1 MFRYQILIE
10 YVGSSFIGW
19 QVQTKGKTIQGLIQK
34 KISYLLNEKIILI
47 GSGRTDT
54 GVHAKEMYA
63 HFDTSNL
70 INCNILVNKLNLFLC
85 RDIVIFSIFNVDE
98 KFHAR
103 FDAISRTYEYIISN
117 YKNPFNYNFAYNY
130 RGFLDFDLM
139 NTASELL
146 ILNKDFASFS
156 KYSLSKSTICNVTYA
171 RWYNDGKDWIFKIKS
186 NRFLRN
192 MVRSI
197 VGTLILVGQRK
208 ISVDD
213 FRNIIEKKDR
223 SYAGPSAPAHA
234 LYLLKIDYPNNIN
247 EK

>member
-1 MFRYQILIE
+1 MRYFVKLSYNGTKFHGWQIQSNALSIQENLNNAFSILI
-10 YVGSSFIGW
+10 G
-19 QVQTKGKTIQGLIQK
+19 
-34 KISYLLNEKIILI
+34 EKIKLY

-63 HFDTSNL
+63 HFDTSNF
-70 INCNILVNKLNLFLC
+70 INCNKLVNKLNLFLC

-130 RGFLDFDLM
+130 RGCLDFDLM
-139 NTASELL
+139 NTASEFL

-156 KYSLSKSTICNVTYA
+156 KNSLSKSTTCNVTYA
-171 RWYNDGKDWIFKIKS
+171 KWYSDGKDWIFKIKS

-223 SYAGPSAPAHA
+223 TNAGPSAPAHA
-234 LYLLKIDYPNNIN
+234 LYLTKVDYPNNIN

>member
-1 MFRYQILIE
+1 MRYFVKLSYNGTKFHGWQIQSNAHSIQEDLNNAFSILI
-10 YVGSSFIGW
+10 G
-19 QVQTKGKTIQGLIQK
+19 
-34 KISYLLNEKIILI
+34 EKIKLY